1 MSTVLVV
8 TDKTL
13 GEQEIENIRIAGGA
27 AADPRGD
34 ADPGS
39 PAPTVRL
46 LVPAQLHQPQWMEFL
61 DRLTLLQF
69 SEAADVF
76 SSSEKGPQTLEAEAQ
91 EILDASLEVLRGAGL
106 TASGRTS
113 TGDPVEAMAEE
124 IRDGAT
130 QALIITDPHPVQDT
144 FNIGWSNTAE
154 KTLGVPVLHLYWG
167 TGHVDD

>member
-8 TDKTL
+8 TEKTL
-13 GEQEIENIRIAGGA
+13 GPTEIENIRIAAGA
-27 AADPRGD
+27 AADPEGD
-34 ADPGS
+34 PAPQRPG
-39 PAPTVRL
+39 PTVRL
-46 LVPAQLHQPQWMEFL
+46 LVPAQLRQPQWMEFL

-69 SEAADVF
+69 TEAVDVF
-76 SSSEKGPQTLEAEAQ
+76 SSSEKGPQTLEAQAQ
-91 EILDASLEVLRGAGL
+91 EILDESLEVLRGAGL

-124 IRDGAT
+124 IREGAE

-144 FNIGWSNTAE
+144 LNIGWSNTAE